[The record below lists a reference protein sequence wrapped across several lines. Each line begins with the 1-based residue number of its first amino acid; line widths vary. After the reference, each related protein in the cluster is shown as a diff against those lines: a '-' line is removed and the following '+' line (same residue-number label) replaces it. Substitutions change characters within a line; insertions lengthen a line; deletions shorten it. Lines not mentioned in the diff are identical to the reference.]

1 MRIRKPTPAGQTRLP
16 RVHGAAGTQVA
27 AATAIRAQLKQ
38 CQDDAAG
45 AREASSWSA
54 LNSFSR
60 LERQLWIDLHAAEQV
75 EARDAAAEAA
85 RSESS
90 VDDEVIFAD
99 VVAGILALPP
109 TLRQRLTAAL
119 GGAAS
124 RPSDLLRHAGGR
136 Q

>member
-1 MRIRKPTPAGQTRLP
+1 M
-16 RVHGAAGTQVA
+16 A

-75 EARDAAAEAA
+75 EAREVAEAA
-85 RSESS
+85 ARAESS

-109 TLRQRLTAAL
+109 IVRQRLTAAL
-119 GGAAS
+119 VG
-124 RPSDLLRHAGGR
+124 PPVLRVVR
-136 Q
+136 V